1 MLARV
6 LISRRKSWAAKRP
19 SPSCSGSVL
28 EVAATETPAR
38 PEPKAAGR
46 SAWCCPDRPARTRR
60 YIKRCNWPTDRY
72 SRRSRTHRPAG
83 SAHRTSRMPLDMS
96 ARPGRFQ
103 AAGSRQRPAGASC
116 LPRTHRPGTAPHRAT
131 RRACR
136 TISCGLHAARRPAG
150 KVLARHD
157 GGRLGGFNRV
167 RSIRREAHLGERR
180 RRPQLGDQPHR
191 RHGRMPVHQVV
202 HRTASFGGRPVHG
215 GTVATCCN
223 QGHARLW
230 SARSR

>member
-1 MLARV
+1 MCWR
-6 LISRRKSWAAKRP
+6 WRP
-19 SPSCSGSVL
+19 PKP
-28 EVAATETPAR
+28 PAR

-150 KVLARHD
+150 KSP
-157 GGRLGGFNRV
+157 GTP
-167 RSIRREAHLGERR
+167 R
-180 RRPQLGDQPHR
+180 RRPPGWVQPGQVDTSRSSPR
-191 RHGRMPVHQVV
+191 RTSEAAAVGRSAAPET
-202 HRTASFGGRPVHG
+202 RSDACPPGGPPNRKLRRQTRAWWHCSDVL
-215 GTVATCCN
+215 
-223 QGHARLW
+223 Q
-230 SARSR
+230 SRSCPTLVSSEPLTPR